1 MSEVTYDYFE
11 VNIPCNKSEVNSIE
25 AHLLDLGACSVTFR
39 DAQDVAILE
48 PAPGKM
54 PLWQDIEITAM
65 FTLGDYNEASIS
77 AIVEKKYP
85 NRSIRVAKL
94 QNQVWE
100 RTWLEHFKPMQFGE
114 ATWIIPSEFEAVDED
129 AVNIYLDP
137 GMAFGTGT
145 HATTALCLDWID
157 SSDLNNLE
165 VIDFGC
171 GSGILAI
178 AALKHDANKVY
189 CTDIDPQAIE
199 STLLNAKNNQVLD
212 GIVVIDPN
220 KVSVLNNI
228 DVVMAN
234 ILAAPLLTLVET
246 FYAILKDNGELI
258 MSGILAEQADE
269 IVAQFSHRFVDFEIK
284 NTEDWISVYARKKSS

>member
-11 VNIPCNKSEVNSIE
+11 VKIPCNKSEVDGIE
-25 AHLLDLGACSVTFR
+25 AYLLELGACSVTFR

-54 PLWQDIEITAM
+54 PLWQDIDITAM
-65 FTLGDYNEASIS
+65 FTLNDYKESTIS
-77 AIVEKKYP
+77 DIVLDKYP
-85 NRSIRVAKL
+85 GRLIKVAKL
-94 QNQVWE
+94 QNQIWE
-100 RTWLEHFKPMQFGE
+100 RTWLEHFEPMQFGE
-114 ATWIIPSEFEAVDED
+114 ATWIIPSEFEAVDKD

-145 HATTALCLDWID
+145 HATTALCLEWID
-157 SSDLNNLE
+157 GNNLDNLE

-178 AALKHDANKVY
+178 AALKHAANKVY

-199 STLLNAKNNQVLD
+199 STLQNAKNNQVLD
-212 GIVVIDPN
+212 GIVVINPD
-220 KVSVLNNI
+220 KVLVLNNL

-246 FYAILKDNGELI
+246 FYAILKDNGKLI
-258 MSGILAEQADE
+258 MSGILVEQADE

>member
-11 VNIPCNKSEVNSIE
+11 VNIPCNKSEVDSIE
-25 AHLLDLGACSVTFR
+25 THLLDLGACSVTFR

-65 FTLGDYNEASIS
+65 FTLDDYQETTVSEL
-77 AIVEKKYP
+77 VKEKYP
-85 NRSIRVAKL
+85 SRSIKVAKL

-114 ATWIIPSEFEAVDED
+114 NTWIIPSVFEAVDEQ
-129 AVNIYLDP
+129 AINIYLDP
-137 GMAFGTGT
+137 GLAFGTGT
-145 HATTALCLDWID
+145 HATTALCLEWID
-157 SSDLNNLE
+157 GNNLNNLE
-165 VIDFGC
+165 MIDFGC

-178 AALKHDANKVY
+178 AALKHGANKVY

-199 STLLNAKNNQVLD
+199 STLVNAKSNSVLD
-212 GIVVIDPN
+212 GITVIDSN
-220 KVSVLNNI
+220 KVSKLENL

-234 ILAAPLLTLVET
+234 ILAAPLLTLVEI
-246 FYAILKDNGELI
+246 FYTLLKDNGELI
-258 MSGILAEQADE
+258 MSGILAEQANE
-269 IVAQFSHRFVDFEIK
+269 IVAQFSHRFVDFEIN

>member
-1 MSEVTYDYFE
+1 MPEVTYDYFE
-11 VNIPCNKSEVNSIE
+11 VNIPCSQSEVDAVE
-25 AHLLDLGACSVTFR
+25 ACLLDLGACSVTFR

-48 PAPGKM
+48 PGPGKM
-54 PLWQDIEITAM
+54 PLWQDLEITAM
-65 FTLGDYNEASIS
+65 FTLNEHKES
-77 AIVEKKYP
+77 AISEFIQESYP
-85 NRSIRVAKL
+85 NRSIHVAKL

-100 RTWLEHFKPMQFGE
+100 RTWLEHFRPMQFGKS
-114 ATWIIPSEFEAVDED
+114 TWIIPSEFEAVDKD

-137 GMAFGTGT
+137 GLAFGTGT
-145 HATTALCLDWID
+145 HATTALCLQWID

-165 VIDFGC
+165 IMDFGC

-178 AALKHDANKVY
+178 AALKHGAKTVY

-199 STLLNAKNNQVLD
+199 STLANAKNNQVD
-212 GIVVIDPN
+212 GGISVIDAN
-220 KVSVLNNI
+220 NVSEIKNL
-228 DVVMAN
+228 DAVMAN

-246 FYAILKDNGELI
+246 FHAMLKNNGELI